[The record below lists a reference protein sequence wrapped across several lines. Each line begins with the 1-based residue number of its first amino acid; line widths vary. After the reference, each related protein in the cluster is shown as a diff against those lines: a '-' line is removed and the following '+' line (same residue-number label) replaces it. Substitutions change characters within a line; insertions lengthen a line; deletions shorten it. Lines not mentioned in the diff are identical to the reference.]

1 MKDLNLDEVIV
12 GRVEPHI
19 YAFTTNTI
27 PNYLKVGDTYRTVK
41 SRLEEWKKYFPNLK
55 PEFEGSAKISD
66 DVFFRD
72 FAVHDYLENGLHR
85 ERLTPAILKRICSTA
100 YFSKEFFKDA
110 TPKDVREALQDIQ
123 KSYADND
130 NRYSFYNLDR
140 MPVLHEYR
148 STGYWNPRPN
158 QQATI
163 DRFKEAIAKGRTN
176 LLMYAVM
183 RFGKS
188 FTSLC
193 CAKEMKAKIVLVVSA
208 KADVKEE
215 WRKNVQSADNF
226 RDDYKFLDADSLT
239 ADENII
245 KDTLRD
251 GKGVVLFLTLQD
263 LQGEDIKSKHKEV
276 FDNKIDLL
284 IVDETHYGAR
294 AEKYGAVLRQIK
306 DIRNDYSTED
316 FIDIEEADNQVKS
329 LNAKITLHLS
339 GTPYRILMGSE
350 FKKEDIIAF
359 YQFTDIVKEQEDWD
373 KENIL
378 KDDADPEWANP
389 YFGFPQMI
397 RFAFHPSAATK
408 AKLDELR
415 KNGVSYAFSELFK
428 PKSIS
433 RADDDSHK
441 LFVHEAEILDL
452 FTVIDGSKNDKN
464 VLGFLNLEKIK
475 KGNMCRHI
483 VCVLPYCASCDALEK
498 LIHDNEDKFKNLNEY
513 EIINISGVDSSRN
526 YRDVNAVK
534 RKIKECEDNNKKT
547 LTLTVNR
554 MLTGS
559 TVEEWD
565 TMIFLKDTASP
576 QDYDQA
582 VFRLQNQYVRKYK
595 DPKSGQEI
603 KYNMKPQT
611 LLVDFDPNRMFIMQ
625 ESKSQIYNV
634 NTEVNGNAHLQDRI
648 REELRV
654 SPIITI
660 NQNKIGQVD
669 AADIIDAVSEYSS
682 KRGVWDESKSIPVD
696 FELLKDQQIFDVI
709 NSQGEIGSNQG
720 LKIEGNTGN
729 DVDIDVPPIEQEPP
743 QDPKQPTPV
752 VNIEKDD
759 MKSLENK
766 FKTYYSRI
774 LFFAF
779 LTENKVLS
787 LDDILSCITNENNA
801 RIAKNLGL
809 KRQILVSIRSKI
821 NSYVLQ
827 QLDYKIYDISKLAHD
842 TRVEP
847 IKRAETALIKF
858 GRFSES
864 EVPTPINVCDDMIN
878 LIPDDAFLALRKK
891 NNAMLDIASKA
902 GEFAIAICKRCAKLG
917 IKIETIKDSVLA
929 IPTSSIAYEFTRK
942 VYEFLGLDI
951 DTIATEFTSY
961 DLLEIKV
968 LGRHGRPTKEIDYER
983 VAAILKQTKPLD
995 KIKLNDNI
1003 EEAGENKMQFQA
1015 VVGNPPYQVSKT
1027 KTETQT
1033 QTNSSWIYQYFQ
1045 FVADDIARCS
1055 CVIYPFGG
1063 WFDAPERLNGLGNR
1077 ILTDKRTITV
1087 RAYEG
1092 TTDKRAWYRKDKRP
1106 DPVFGPEVNLSA
1118 GVSIVLRNN
1127 KKHDGFIYSNRIYS
1141 DKEVFVPFERTEDI
1155 TPNPMFIAINNK
1167 LIGDKLNCRIKKGIF
1182 GIESDFVEKNPDK
1195 VSFNKQDWKDPI
1207 QLLTNDK
1214 SGSSGRARLYWT
1226 DKSNLEKGQEYTDF
1240 YKILMASAYPKKTI
1254 VSGELSVLNV
1264 KKRIMELID
1273 ELPTHSA
1280 FGRSRLAL
1288 FMSKSKTECENFKK
1302 YLQTTFFAGLV
1313 LQEPNRSSSFGYVI
1327 PDQDFTNKSDIDW
1340 AKPIAEIDK
1349 QLYKKYGLD
1358 KKEIDFIESMI
1369 KPME

>member
-66 DVFFRD
+66 EVFFRD
-72 FAVHDYLENGLHR
+72 FAVHDYLENGLHK
-85 ERLTPAILKRICSTA
+85 ERLTPAILKHICSTA

-110 TPKDVREALQDIQ
+110 TPKDVQAALQDIQ

-148 STGYWNPRPN
+148 STGYWKPRPN

-163 DRFKEAIAKGRTN
+163 DRFKEAITKGRTN

-193 CAKEMKAKIVLVVSA
+193 CAKEMNAKIILVVSA

-226 RDDYKFLDADSLT
+226 RDDYKFLGADSLKV
-239 ADENII
+239 DEKII

-294 AEKYGAVLRQIK
+294 AEKYGAVLRQTK
-306 DIRNDYSTED
+306 DIKNDYSTEE
-316 FIDIEEADNQVKS
+316 FVDIEEADKQIKA

-397 RFAFHPSAATK
+397 RFAFHPSAAAK

-415 KNGVSYAFSELFK
+415 KSGVSYAFSELFK

-433 RADDDSHK
+433 RADDGSHK

-498 LIHDNEDKFKNLNEY
+498 LIHDNKKKFKNLNEY
-513 EIINISGVDSSRN
+513 EVINISGVDSSRN

-595 DPKSGQEI
+595 DPKSEQEI

-611 LLVDFDPNRMFIMQ
+611 LLVDFDPNRMFMMQ

-660 NQNKIGQVD
+660 NQNKISQVD

-682 KRGVWDESKSIPVD
+682 KRGVWDESKTIPVD

-720 LKIEGNTGN
+720 LKIEGNVGD
-729 DVDIDVPPIEQEPP
+729 DVDIDVPPIDQGAP
-743 QDPKQPTPV
+743 QDPKQPIPV
-752 VNIEKDD
+752 VNIDKDD

-779 LTENKVLS
+779 LTEAKVSS
-787 LDDILSCITNENNA
+787 LDDILECITNDNNA

-809 KRQILVSIRSKI
+809 KRQILVSIRNKI

-842 TRVEP
+842 TTVEP

-864 EVPTPINVCDDMIN
+864 EVPTPINVCDDMVG
-878 LIPDDAFLALRKK
+878 LIPDKAFFALRKK

-902 GEFAIAICKRCAKLG
+902 GEFAIAICKKCEKL
-917 IKIETIKDSVLA
+917 KIDIGSIKDSVLA
-929 IPTSSIAYEFTRK
+929 IPTSSIAYEFTRR
-942 VYEFLGLDI
+942 VYEFLGLNI

-968 LGRHGRPTKEIDYER
+968 LDRHGRQTKDIDYEK

-995 KIKLNDNI
+995 KIKLNDKV
-1003 EEAGENKMQFQA
+1003 EEVGENKMQFQA
-1015 VVGNPPYQVSKT
+1015 VVGNPPYQVSDGGDSQDVRTRGGAIPLYDK
-1027 KTETQT
+1027 
-1033 QTNSSWIYQYFQ
+1033 
-1045 FVADDIARCS
+1045 FVDMARS
-1055 CVIYPFGG
+1055 IKPSFVSMIIPSR
-1063 WFDAPERLNGLGNR
+1063 WF
-1077 ILTDKRTITV
+1077 
-1087 RAYEG
+1087 
-1092 TTDKRAWYRKDKRP
+1092 
-1106 DPVFGPEVNLSA
+1106 
-1118 GVSIVLRNN
+1118 
-1127 KKHDGFIYSNRIYS
+1127 
-1141 DKEVFVPFERTEDI
+1141 
-1155 TPNPMFIAINNK
+1155 
-1167 LIGDKLNCRIKKGIF
+1167 
-1182 GIESDFVEKNPDK
+1182 
-1195 VSFNKQDWKDPI
+1195 
-1207 QLLTNDK
+1207 
-1214 SGSSGRARLYWT
+1214 SSGRGLDAFRDTMLNDKKMAKIFDFVDSKDLFADVEIKGGICYFLWDKEKKSVNCEINTTNKANKSHMARPLLENNADTFIRYNESVAILHKVVGHKEESFSRLVSIQKPFGLRT
-1226 DKSNLEKGQEYTDF
+1226 FFVGDSQPFDGAIKVIGNRQVSYINKSD
-1240 YKILMASAYPKKTI
+1240 I
-1254 VSGELSVLNV
+1254 VLNLDWIDKYKV
-1264 KKRIMELID
+1264 YISAAYGAGESFPHQILNVPFVGDKGSCCTETYMVIGPFNSKKETENVIKYMKTR
-1273 ELPTHSA
+1273 
-1280 FGRSRLAL
+1280 FFR
-1288 FMSKSKTECENFKK
+1288 FM
-1302 YLQTTFFAGLV
+1302 V
-1313 LQEPNRSSSFGYVI
+1313 LMLKNTQHAAKRVYKFVPM
-1327 PDQDFTNKSDIDW
+1327 QDFTDKSDIDW
-1340 AKPIAEIDK
+1340 SKSIAEIDE
-1349 QLYKKYGLD
+1349 QLYKKYKLT

>member
-66 DVFFRD
+66 EVFFRD
-72 FAVHDYLENGLHR
+72 FAVHDYLEKGLHR

-100 YFSKEFFKDA
+100 YFSKEFFKYA
-110 TPKDVREALQDIQ
+110 TPKDVQAALQDIQ

-148 STGYWNPRPN
+148 STGYWKPRPN

-163 DRFKEAIAKGRTN
+163 DRFKEAIAKGRIN

-193 CAKEMKAKIVLVVSA
+193 CAKEMNAKIILVVSA

-226 RDDYKFLDADSLT
+226 RDDYKFLGADSLKV
-239 ADENII
+239 DEKII

-294 AEKYGAVLRQIK
+294 AEKYGAVLRQTK
-306 DIRNDYSTED
+306 DIKNDYSTEE
-316 FIDIEEADNQVKS
+316 FVDIEEADKQIKA

-350 FKKEDIIAF
+350 FQKEDIIAF
-359 YQFTDIVKEQEDWD
+359 CQFTDIVKEQEDWD

-378 KDDADPEWANP
+378 KDDAEPEWANP
-389 YFGFPQMI
+389 YFGFPRMI
-397 RFAFHPSAATK
+397 RFAFHPSAAAK

-415 KNGVSYAFSELFK
+415 KSGASYAFSELFK

-433 RADDDSHK
+433 RADDGSHK

-498 LIHDNEDKFKNLNEY
+498 LIHDNKKKFKNLNEY

-534 RKIKECEDNNKKT
+534 RKIKECENNNKKT

-595 DPKSGQEI
+595 DPKNEQEI
-603 KYNMKPQT
+603 KYDMKPQT
-611 LLVDFDPNRMFIMQ
+611 LLVDFDPNRMFLMQ

-634 NTEVNGNAHLQDRI
+634 NTEVNGNARLQDRV

-660 NQNKIGQVD
+660 NQNKISQVD

-682 KRGVWDESKSIPVD
+682 KRGVWDESKTIPVD

-720 LKIEGNTGN
+720 LKIEGNVGD
-729 DVDIDVPPIEQEPP
+729 DVDMDVPPIDQGAP

-752 VNIEKDD
+752 VNIEKGD

-779 LTENKVLS
+779 LTEDKISS
-787 LDDILSCITNENNA
+787 LDDILECITNDNNA

-809 KRQILVSIRSKI
+809 KRQILVSIRNKI

-842 TRVEP
+842 TTVEP

-864 EVPTPINVCDDMIN
+864 EVPTPISVCDDMVG
-878 LIPDDAFLALRKK
+878 LIPDKAFLALRKK

-902 GEFAIAICKRCAKLG
+902 GEFAIAICKRCKKL
-917 IKIETIKDSVLA
+917 KISVESIKDSVLS

-942 VYEFLGLDI
+942 VYEFLGLNI

-961 DLLEIKV
+961 DLLKIKV
-968 LGRHGRPTKEIDYER
+968 LDRQGRQTKCIDYKKIAG
-983 VAAILKQTKPLD
+983 VLKQAKPLD
-995 KIKLNDNI
+995 KIKLNDHI

-1015 VVGNPPYQVSKT
+1015 VVGNPPYQIDDGGNGSSARPLYNLFIDQSKILTSRFVALITPSRWFAGGKGLDDFRETMLNDRRINTIVDYPNPKDCFPTLNISGGVSYFLWDKEYNGDCFLVNMIQGTKSIQRRSLNEFDIFVRYNDAINIIRKITKSTKNFLSEIISSRKPFGIDSFVRGNNVKT
-1027 KTETQT
+1027 KQ
-1033 QTNSSWIYQYFQ
+1033 S
-1045 FVADDIARCS
+1045 V
-1055 CVIYPFGG
+1055 
-1063 WFDAPERLNGLGNR
+1063 
-1077 ILTDKRTITV
+1077 TV
-1087 RAYEG
+1087 YS
-1092 TTDKRAWYRKDKRP
+1092 
-1106 DPVFGPEVNLSA
+1106 SA
-1118 GVSIVLRNN
+1118 GIGYLPRSSVLQG
-1127 KKHDGFIYSNRIYS
+1127 KEFIDLHKVI
-1141 DKEVFVPFERTEDI
+1141 
-1155 TPNPMFIAINNK
+1155 
-1167 LIGDKLNCRIKKGIF
+1167 IGKAL
-1182 GIESDFVEKNPDK
+1182 
-1195 VSFNKQDWKDPI
+1195 
-1207 QLLTNDK
+1207 
-1214 SGSSGRARLYWT
+1214 SGHIGET
-1226 DKSNLEKGQEYTDF
+1226 DEKGQVRVLARMFVLESGSVCTESYLLAGG
-1240 YKILMASAYPKKTI
+1240 YKNKNEALHLELYFKTKF
-1254 VSGELSVLNV
+1254 LRFL
-1264 KKRIMELID
+1264 L
-1273 ELPTHSA
+1273 LQ
-1280 FGRSRLAL
+1280 AL
-1288 FMSKSKTECENFKK
+1288 TSMNITKDKFRFVPM
-1302 YLQTTFFAGLV
+1302 
-1313 LQEPNRSSSFGYVI
+1313 
-1327 PDQDFTNKSDIDW
+1327 QDFTSKSDIDW
-1340 AKPIAEIDK
+1340 SKSIAEIDE
-1349 QLYKKYGLD
+1349 QLYKKYKLT

-1369 KPME
+1369 KPMK

>member
-1 MKDLNLDEVIV
+1 MKDLDIGEIIV

-110 TPKDVREALQDIQ
+110 TPKDVHDALQDIQ

-130 NRYSFYNLDR
+130 NRYNFYNLDR
-140 MPVLHEYR
+140 MPVLHEYQ
-148 STGYWNPRPN
+148 STGYWEPRPN
-158 QQATI
+158 QKATI
-163 DRFKEAIAKGRTN
+163 DKFKEAIAKGRTN

-226 RDDYKFLDADSLT
+226 RNDYKFLDAKQLQD
-239 ADENII
+239 DENII
-245 KDTLRD
+245 KNTLKD
-251 GKGVVLFLTLQD
+251 GQGIVLFLTLQD

-294 AEKYGAVLRQIK
+294 ADKYGAVLRQTK
-306 DIRNDYSTED
+306 DIKKDYSTEEFVD
-316 FIDIEEADNQVKS
+316 TGEADQQIKA

-350 FKKEDIIAF
+350 FTKDDIIAF
-359 YQFTDIVKEQEDWD
+359 YQFTDIVKEQEEWD
-373 KENIL
+373 KENVL

-397 RFAFHPSAATK
+397 RFAFHPSAAAK

-415 KNGVSYAFSELFK
+415 KNGVSYAFSELFR

-433 RADDDSHK
+433 RADDGSHK

-464 VLGFLNLEKIK
+464 VLGFLDYDKIK
-475 KGNMCRHI
+475 TGNMCRHI

-498 LIHDNEDKFKNLNEY
+498 LIHDNKKKFKNLNEY
-513 EIINISGVDSSRN
+513 EIINISGVDSGSN

-534 RKIKECEDNNKKT
+534 RKIKECEADNKKT

-595 DPKSGQEI
+595 DSTGQEI

-611 LLVDFDPNRMFIMQ
+611 LLVDFDPNRMFMMQ

-634 NTEVNGNAHLQDRI
+634 NTEVNGNSKLQDRI
-648 REELRV
+648 QEELRV

-660 NQNKIGQVD
+660 NQDKMSQVD

-720 LKIEGNTGN
+720 LKIEGNTG
-729 DVDIDVPPIEQEPP
+729 DETDIDVPPVGTPEPP
-743 QDPKQPTPV
+743 VEPKDPVPAV
-752 VNIEKDD
+752 AVEKDD

-779 LTENKVLS
+779 LTKNKVAS
-787 LDDILSCITNENNA
+787 LDDVLNCITQEENV

-809 KRQILVSIRSKI
+809 KYQILVSIRNKI
-821 NSYVLQ
+821 NSYILK
-827 QLDYKIYDISKLAHD
+827 QLDYKIYRIGKLAHD
-842 TRVEP
+842 TTVVP

-878 LIPDDAFLALRKK
+878 LIPDDAFLSLKK
-891 NNAMLDIASKA
+891 QNNAMLDMASKA
-902 GEFAIAICKRCAKLG
+902 GEFAIAICKRCEKLG
-917 IKIETIKDSVLA
+917 INIESIKDSVLA

-942 VYEFLGLDI
+942 VYEFLGLNI
-951 DTIATEFTSY
+951 NAIAAEFNSY
-961 DLLEIKV
+961 DLLDVKM
-968 LGRHGRPTKEIDYER
+968 LDRRGRPTKNVDYAR
-983 VAAILKQTKPLD
+983 VATILKQTKPLD

-1003 EEAGENKMQFQA
+1003 EEAGASKMQFQA
-1015 VVGNPPYQVSKT
+1015 VVGNPPYQIDDGGNGSSARPLYNLFVEQSKNLTNKFAALITPSRWFAGGKGLDDFRETMLNDKKINTIVDYPNPKDCFPTLNISGGVSYFLWDKDYNGDCSLVNIIHGTKSVQKRSLNEFDIFVRYNDAINIIRKITTSAKNFLSEIISSRKPFGIDSFVRGNNVQTKDSVKVYSSAGTGFLPKTSVLQGKEFINLYKIAVGKALSGHIGETDENGQVRVLARMFVLEPNSVCTESYLLAGGYKIKNEALHLEKYFKT
-1027 KTETQT
+1027 KFLRFLLLQ
-1033 QTNSSWIYQYFQ
+1033 
-1045 FVADDIARCS
+1045 A
-1055 CVIYPFGG
+1055 
-1063 WFDAPERLNGLGNR
+1063 
-1077 ILTDKRTITV
+1077 LTSMNIT
-1087 RAYEG
+1087 
-1092 TTDKRAWYRKDKRP
+1092 KDKFR
-1106 DPVFGPEVNLSA
+1106 
-1118 GVSIVLRNN
+1118 
-1127 KKHDGFIYSNRIYS
+1127 
-1141 DKEVFVPFERTEDI
+1141 FVP
-1155 TPNPMFIAINNK
+1155 M
-1167 LIGDKLNCRIKKGIF
+1167 
-1182 GIESDFVEKNPDK
+1182 
-1195 VSFNKQDWKDPI
+1195 
-1207 QLLTNDK
+1207 
-1214 SGSSGRARLYWT
+1214 
-1226 DKSNLEKGQEYTDF
+1226 
-1240 YKILMASAYPKKTI
+1240 
-1254 VSGELSVLNV
+1254 
-1264 KKRIMELID
+1264 
-1273 ELPTHSA
+1273 
-1280 FGRSRLAL
+1280 
-1288 FMSKSKTECENFKK
+1288 
-1302 YLQTTFFAGLV
+1302 
-1313 LQEPNRSSSFGYVI
+1313 
-1327 PDQDFTNKSDIDW
+1327 QDFSNKSDIDW
-1340 AKPIAEIDK
+1340 SKSIAEIDK

>member
-1 MKDLNLDEVIV
+1 MKDLDIGEIIV

-110 TPKDVREALQDIQ
+110 TPKDVHDALQDIQ

-130 NRYSFYNLDR
+130 NRYNFYNLDR
-140 MPVLHEYR
+140 MPVLHEYQ
-148 STGYWNPRPN
+148 STGYWEPRPN
-158 QQATI
+158 QKATI
-163 DRFKEAIAKGRTN
+163 DKFKEAIAKGRTN
-176 LLMYAVM
+176 LLM

-226 RDDYKFLDADSLT
+226 RNDYKFLDAKQLQD
-239 ADENII
+239 DENII
-245 KDTLRD
+245 KNTLKD
-251 GKGVVLFLTLQD
+251 GQGIVLFLTLQD
-263 LQGEDIKSKHKEV
+263 LQGEDIKTKHKEV

-294 AEKYGAVLRQIK
+294 ADKYGAVLRQTK
-306 DIRNDYSTED
+306 DIKKDYSTEEFVD
-316 FIDIEEADNQVKS
+316 TGEADQQIKA

-350 FKKEDIIAF
+350 FTKDDIIAF
-359 YQFTDIVKEQEDWD
+359 YQFTDIVKEQEEWD
-373 KENIL
+373 KENVL

-397 RFAFHPSAATK
+397 RFAFHPSAAAK

-415 KNGVSYAFSELFK
+415 KNGVSYAFSELFR

-433 RADDDSHK
+433 RADDGSHK

-464 VLGFLNLEKIK
+464 VLGFLDYDKIK
-475 KGNMCRHI
+475 TGNMCRHI

-498 LIHDNEDKFKNLNEY
+498 LIHDNKKKFKNLNEY
-513 EIINISGVDSSRN
+513 EIINISGVDSGSN

-534 RKIKECEDNNKKT
+534 RKIKECEADNKKT

-595 DPKSGQEI
+595 DSTGQEI
-603 KYNMKPQT
+603 KYNMKRQT
-611 LLVDFDPNRMFIMQ
+611 LLVDFDPNRMFMMQ

-634 NTEVNGNAHLQDRI
+634 NTEVNGNSKLQDRI
-648 REELRV
+648 QEELRV

-660 NQNKIGQVD
+660 NQDKMSQVD

-720 LKIEGNTGN
+720 LKIEGNTG
-729 DVDIDVPPIEQEPP
+729 DETDIDVPPVDTPEPP
-743 QDPKQPTPV
+743 VEPKDPVPAV
-752 VNIEKDD
+752 AVEKDD

-779 LTENKVLS
+779 LTKNKVAS
-787 LDDILSCITNENNA
+787 LDDVLNCITKEENV

-809 KRQILVSIRSKI
+809 KYQILVSIRNKI
-821 NSYVLQ
+821 NSYILQ

-842 TRVEP
+842 TKVEP
-847 IKRAETALIKF
+847 INRAETALIKF

-878 LIPDDAFLALRKK
+878 LIPDDAFLSLRNK

-902 GEFAIAICKRCAKLG
+902 GEFAIAIRHRYRINKRFCAG
-917 IKIETIKDSVLA
+917 NT
-929 IPTSSIAYEFTRK
+929 
-942 VYEFLGLDI
+942 DI
-951 DTIATEFTSY
+951 IGC
-961 DLLEIKV
+961 L
-968 LGRHGRPTKEIDYER
+968 
-983 VAAILKQTKPLD
+983 
-995 KIKLNDNI
+995 
-1003 EEAGENKMQFQA
+1003 
-1015 VVGNPPYQVSKT
+1015 
-1027 KTETQT
+1027 
-1033 QTNSSWIYQYFQ
+1033 
-1045 FVADDIARCS
+1045 
-1055 CVIYPFGG
+1055 
-1063 WFDAPERLNGLGNR
+1063 
-1077 ILTDKRTITV
+1077 
-1087 RAYEG
+1087 
-1092 TTDKRAWYRKDKRP
+1092 
-1106 DPVFGPEVNLSA
+1106 
-1118 GVSIVLRNN
+1118 
-1127 KKHDGFIYSNRIYS
+1127 RIY
-1141 DKEVFVPFERTEDI
+1141 
-1155 TPNPMFIAINNK
+1155 A
-1167 LIGDKLNCRIKKGIF
+1167 
-1182 GIESDFVEKNPDK
+1182 
-1195 VSFNKQDWKDPI
+1195 Q
-1207 QLLTNDK
+1207 
-1214 SGSSGRARLYWT
+1214 
-1226 DKSNLEKGQEYTDF
+1226 
-1240 YKILMASAYPKKTI
+1240 
-1254 VSGELSVLNV
+1254 
-1264 KKRIMELID
+1264 
-1273 ELPTHSA
+1273 
-1280 FGRSRLAL
+1280 
-1288 FMSKSKTECENFKK
+1288 
-1302 YLQTTFFAGLV
+1302 GL
-1313 LQEPNRSSSFGYVI
+1313 
-1327 PDQDFTNKSDIDW
+1327 
-1340 AKPIAEIDK
+1340 
-1349 QLYKKYGLD
+1349 
-1358 KKEIDFIESMI
+1358 
-1369 KPME
+1369 

>member
-1 MKDLNLDEVIV
+1 MKDLDLDEVIV

-66 DVFFRD
+66 NVFFRD

-85 ERLTPAILKRICSTA
+85 ERLTPEILKCICPTA

-110 TPKDVREALQDIQ
+110 TPKDVRAALQDIQ

-130 NRYSFYNLDR
+130 NRYGFYNLER

-163 DRFKEAIAKGRTN
+163 DKFKEAIAKGRTN

-226 RDDYKFLDADSLT
+226 RDDYKFLDAAVLT

-245 KDTLRD
+245 KDTLRTD
-251 GKGVVLFLTLQD
+251 KGVVLFLTLQD
-263 LQGEDIKSKHKEV
+263 LQGKDIKSKHKEV

-294 AEKYGAVLRQIK
+294 AEKYGAVLRQTQ
-306 DIRNDYSTED
+306 DIRNDYSTEEFVD
-316 FIDIEEADNQVKS
+316 TEEADKQVKA

-339 GTPYRILMGSE
+339 GTPYRILMGGE

-397 RFAFHPSAATK
+397 RFAFHPSATAK

-415 KNGVSYAFSELFK
+415 KSGVSYAFSELFR

-433 RADDDSHK
+433 RAYDDSHK
-441 LFVHEAEILDL
+441 LFVHKAEILDL

-464 VLGFLNLEKIK
+464 VLGFLNFENIK

-498 LIHDNEDKFKNLNEY
+498 LIRDNKKKFKNLNEY
-513 EIINISGVDSSRN
+513 EIINISGVDSYRN
-526 YRDVNAVK
+526 YGDVNAVK
-534 RKIKECEDNNKKT
+534 RKIKECEANNKKT

-582 VFRLQNQYVRKYK
+582 IFRLQNQYVRKYK
-595 DPKSGQEI
+595 DPKNEQEI

-611 LLVDFDPNRMFIMQ
+611 LLVDFDPNRMFLMQ

-660 NQNKIGQVD
+660 NQNKVSQVD
-669 AADIIDAVSEYSS
+669 AADIIDAVSKYSS
-682 KRGVWDESKSIPVD
+682 KRGVWDESKTIPVD

-720 LKIEGNTGN
+720 LKIEGNVGD
-729 DVDIDVPPIEQEPP
+729 DVDIDVPPIDQGAP
-743 QDPKQPTPV
+743 QDPKQPIPV
-752 VNIEKDD
+752 VNIDKDD

-779 LTENKVLS
+779 LTEDKVSS
-787 LDDILSCITNENNA
+787 LDDILGCITNDNNA

-809 KRQILVSIRSKI
+809 KRQILVSIRNKI

-842 TRVEP
+842 TTVAP

-864 EVPTPINVCDDMIN
+864 EVPTPINVCDDMVG
-878 LIPDDAFLALRKK
+878 LIPDEAFFALRKK

-902 GEFAIAICKRCAKLG
+902 GEFAIAMCKRCEKL
-917 IKIETIKDSVLA
+917 KISVESITDSILS
-929 IPTSSIAYEFTRK
+929 IPTSSVAYEFTRK
-942 VYEFLGLDI
+942 VYEFLGLNI

-968 LGRHGRPTKEIDYER
+968 LDRQGRQTKDIDYEKI
-983 VAAILKQTKPLD
+983 AAVLKQAKPPD
-995 KIKLNDNI
+995 KIKLNDHV

-1015 VVGNPPYQVSKT
+1015 VVGNPPYQIDDGGNGSSARPLYNLFIDQSKILTSRFVALITPSRWFAGGKGLDDFRETMLNDRRINTIVDYPNPKDCFPTLNISGGVSYFLWDKEYNGDCFLVNMIQGTKSIQRRSLNEFDIFVRYNDAINIIRKITKSTKNFLSEIISSRKPFGIDSFVRGNNVKT
-1027 KTETQT
+1027 KQ
-1033 QTNSSWIYQYFQ
+1033 S
-1045 FVADDIARCS
+1045 V
-1055 CVIYPFGG
+1055 
-1063 WFDAPERLNGLGNR
+1063 
-1077 ILTDKRTITV
+1077 TV
-1087 RAYEG
+1087 YS
-1092 TTDKRAWYRKDKRP
+1092 
-1106 DPVFGPEVNLSA
+1106 SA
-1118 GVSIVLRNN
+1118 GIGYLPRSSVLQG
-1127 KKHDGFIYSNRIYS
+1127 KEFIDLHKVI
-1141 DKEVFVPFERTEDI
+1141 
-1155 TPNPMFIAINNK
+1155 
-1167 LIGDKLNCRIKKGIF
+1167 IGKAL
-1182 GIESDFVEKNPDK
+1182 
-1195 VSFNKQDWKDPI
+1195 
-1207 QLLTNDK
+1207 
-1214 SGSSGRARLYWT
+1214 SGHIGET
-1226 DKSNLEKGQEYTDF
+1226 DEKGQVRVLARMFVLELGSVCTESYLLAGG
-1240 YKILMASAYPKKTI
+1240 YKNKNEALHLELYFKTKF
-1254 VSGELSVLNV
+1254 LRFL
-1264 KKRIMELID
+1264 L
-1273 ELPTHSA
+1273 LQ
-1280 FGRSRLAL
+1280 AL
-1288 FMSKSKTECENFKK
+1288 TSMNITKDKFRFVPM
-1302 YLQTTFFAGLV
+1302 
-1313 LQEPNRSSSFGYVI
+1313 
-1327 PDQDFTNKSDIDW
+1327 QDFTSKSDIDW
-1340 AKPIAEIDK
+1340 SKSIAEIDE
-1349 QLYKKYGLD
+1349 QLYKKYKLT
-1358 KKEIDFIESMI
+1358 KKEIAFIESMI

>member
-55 PEFEGSAKISD
+55 AEFDGSAKISD
-66 DVFFRD
+66 GVFVRD
-72 FAVHDYLENGLHR
+72 YSVHQYLEGSIHR
-85 ERLTPAILKRICSTA
+85 DRLTPEILKQISPAA
-100 YFSKEFFKDA
+100 YFSKEFFKNATAQDVSDA
-110 TPKDVREALQDIQ
+110 LTDIRESFAN
-123 KSYADND
+123 ND

-140 MPVLHEYR
+140 MPVVHQYA
-148 STGYWNPRPN
+148 STGFWKPRPN
-158 QQATI
+158 QQDTI
-163 DRFKEAIAKGRTN
+163 DKFKEAVEKGRTN

-188 FTSLC
+188 FTALC
-193 CAKEMKAKIVLVVSA
+193 CAKEINAEIVLVVSA

-226 RDDYKFLDADSLT
+226 RDDYIFADA
-239 ADENII
+239 
-245 KDTLRD
+245 KQLRD
-251 GKGVVLFLTLQD
+251 EEGLIKNTLDNKKKVVLFLTLQD
-263 LQGEDIKSKHKEV
+263 LQGTDIKEKHKEV

-294 AEKYGAVLRQIK
+294 AEKYGAVLRQTK
-306 DIRNDYSTED
+306 DIKQDYSTEG
-316 FIDIEEADNQVKS
+316 FVDIEEADKQIKT
-329 LNAKITLHLS
+329 LKAKITLHLS

-350 FKKEDIIAF
+350 FTKDDIIAF
-359 YQFTDIVKEQEDWD
+359 YQFTDIVKAQENWD
-373 KENIL
+373 KENLL
-378 KDDADPEWANP
+378 KDEAEPEWDNP

-397 RFAFHPSAATK
+397 RFAFHPSTVAK

-428 PKSIS
+428 PKSIY
-433 RADDDSHK
+433 RAGDESHK
-441 LFVHEAEILDL
+441 MFVHESEILDL

-464 VLGFLNLEKIK
+464 VLGFLNHDKIQS
-475 KGNMCRHI
+475 GNMCRHI

-498 LIHDNEDKFKNLNEY
+498 LIQDNADKFKNLRDY
-513 EIINISGVDSSRN
+513 EVINISGVDAART

-534 RKIKECEDNNKKT
+534 RKIKECEADNKKT

-582 VFRLQNQYVRKYK
+582 VFRLQNQYVRKYV
-595 DPKSGQEI
+595 DPKTGQEI

-611 LLVDFDPNRMFIMQ
+611 LLVDFDPNRMFMMQ

-634 NTEVNGNAHLQDRI
+634 NTEVNGNSKLQDRI
-648 REELRV
+648 QEELRI

-660 NQNKIGQVD
+660 NQDKISQVD
-669 AADIIDAVSEYSS
+669 ASDIIDAVGEYSS

-720 LKIEGNTGN
+720 LKVEGNVG
-729 DVDIDVPPIEQEPP
+729 DDIDIDVPPVELPEPP
-743 QDPKQPTPV
+743 VEPKDPAPV
-752 VNIEKDD
+752 VAVEKDD

-779 LTENKVLS
+779 LTNNKVTS
-787 LDDILSCITNENNA
+787 LDDVLNCITKEDNV

-809 KRQILVSIRSKI
+809 KYQILVSIRNKI
-821 NSYVLQ
+821 NSYILQ

-842 TRVEP
+842 TEVEP
-847 IKRAETALIKF
+847 INRAETALIKF

-864 EVPTPINVCDDMIN
+864 EVPTPINVCDNIIN
-878 LIPDDAFLALRKK
+878 LIPDDAFLSLKK
-891 NNAMLDIASKA
+891 QNNAMLDIASKA
-902 GEFAIAICKRCAKLG
+902 GEFAIAICKRCEKLG
-917 IKIETIKDSVLA
+917 IDIESIKDSVLA
-929 IPTSSIAYEFTRK
+929 IPTSSVAYEFTRK
-942 VYEFLGLDI
+942 VYEFLGLNI
-951 DTIATEFTSY
+951 NAIAAEFNSY
-961 DLLEIKV
+961 DLLDVKM
-968 LGRHGRPTKEIDYER
+968 LDRRGRPTKNIDYAR

-1015 VVGNPPYQVSKT
+1015 VVGNPPYQEARQNTSDNPIYHLFMKVAFLLSNKASFITPARFLFNAGKTPKEWNRKMLDDEHVKVSSYERESKKYFPHTSINGGIAITYRDTSKKYGAIKFFRPYKEMGSVADKILNYKNFESIKDMVYLQNKFNLEALYKDYSKAKT
-1027 KTETQT
+1027 KISSAGSEKRIVSSAFENLTEVFSDVMHTKSSVPICGLFKRRRIVKYIEEKYLERGSNIDHYKVLLSSADGASGTIGNPVPARVIGEPVVLDAGVGYTQT
-1033 QTNSSWIYQYFQ
+1033 FISIGAFKSKKEADNLQKYLKTR
-1045 FVADDIARCS
+1045 FVRFMVGTLKAT
-1055 CVIYPFGG
+1055 
-1063 WFDAPERLNGLGNR
+1063 NGLK
-1077 ILTDKRTITV
+1077 I
-1087 RAYEG
+1087 
-1092 TTDKRAWYRKDKRP
+1092 
-1106 DPVFGPEVNLSA
+1106 EVW
-1118 GVSIVLRNN
+1118 
-1127 KKHDGFIYSNRIYS
+1127 SN
-1141 DKEVFVPFERTEDI
+1141 VP
-1155 TPNPMFIAINNK
+1155 
-1167 LIGDKLNCRIKKGIF
+1167 
-1182 GIESDFVEKNPDK
+1182 
-1195 VSFNKQDWKDPI
+1195 KQDFSD
-1207 QLLTNDK
+1207 
-1214 SGSSGRARLYWT
+1214 A
-1226 DKSNLEKGQEYTDF
+1226 
-1240 YKILMASAYPKKTI
+1240 
-1254 VSGELSVLNV
+1254 
-1264 KKRIMELID
+1264 
-1273 ELPTHSA
+1273 
-1280 FGRSRLAL
+1280 
-1288 FMSKSKTECENFKK
+1288 
-1302 YLQTTFFAGLV
+1302 
-1313 LQEPNRSSSFGYVI
+1313 
-1327 PDQDFTNKSDIDW
+1327 SDIDW
-1340 AKPIAEIDK
+1340 SKSIAEIDK

>member
-1 MKDLNLDEVIV
+1 MKDLDIGEIIV

-110 TPKDVREALQDIQ
+110 TPKDVHDALQDIQ

-130 NRYSFYNLDR
+130 NRYNFYNLDR
-140 MPVLHEYR
+140 MPVLHEYQ
-148 STGYWNPRPN
+148 STGYWEPRPN
-158 QQATI
+158 QKATI
-163 DRFKEAIAKGRTN
+163 DKFKEAIAKGRTN

-226 RDDYKFLDADSLT
+226 RNDYKFLDAKQLQD
-239 ADENII
+239 DENII
-245 KDTLRD
+245 KNTLKD
-251 GKGVVLFLTLQD
+251 GQGIVLFLTLQD

-294 AEKYGAVLRQIK
+294 AEKYGAVLRQASAEKK
-306 DIRNDYSTED
+306 DY
-316 FIDIEEADNQVKS
+316 FPEEIVDEEEINKQTKS

-350 FKKEDIIAF
+350 FTKDDIIAF
-359 YQFTDIVKEQEDWD
+359 YQFTDIVKEQEEWD

-378 KDDADPEWANP
+378 KDDADPEWENP

-397 RFAFHPSAATK
+397 RFAFHPSAAART
-408 AKLDELR
+408 KLDELR

-441 LFVHEAEILDL
+441 LFIHETEILDL
-452 FTVIDGSKNDKN
+452 FSVIDGSKSDKN
-464 VLGFLNLEKIK
+464 VLGFLDYDKIK
-475 KGNMCRHI
+475 TGNMCRHI

-498 LIHDNEDKFKNLNEY
+498 LIRDNKKKFKNLNEY
-513 EIINISGVDSSRN
+513 EIINISGVDSSSN

-534 RKIKECEDNNKKT
+534 RKIKECEADNKKT

-595 DPKSGQEI
+595 DSTGQEI

-611 LLVDFDPNRMFIMQ
+611 LLVDFDPNRMFEMQ
-625 ESKSQIYNV
+625 ESKSSIYNL
-634 NTEVNGNAHLQDRI
+634 NINKKGNSQLEERI
-648 REELRV
+648 REELRI

-660 NQNKIGQVD
+660 NQNKIKQVEAVD
-669 AADIIDAVSEYSS
+669 VIDAVIEYSG
-682 KRGVWDESKSIPVD
+682 KRGVWEEVTNIPVD

-709 NSQGEIGSNQG
+709 NSQGEIGSNRG
-720 LKIEGNTGN
+720 LKIEGNIGDET
-729 DVDIDVPPIEQEPP
+729 DIDVPPVGTPEPP
-743 QDPKQPTPV
+743 VEPKDPVPAV
-752 VNIEKDD
+752 AVEKDD
-759 MKSLENK
+759 MKTLENK
-766 FKTYYSRI
+766 FRTYYSRI
-774 LFFAF
+774 LFFTF
-779 LTENKVLS
+779 LTKNDVLS
-787 LDDILSCITNENNA
+787 LDDILQCIKEHDNS
-801 RIAKNLGL
+801 RIAKHLNLDP
-809 KRQILVSIRSKI
+809 RILEKIRNKI
-821 NSYVLQ
+821 DAIKLG
-827 QLDYKIYDISKLAHD
+827 QLDDKIYTISKLTHD
-842 TRVEP
+842 ETIKP
-847 IKRAETALIKF
+847 INRAETALIKF

-878 LIPDDAFLALRKK
+878 LIPDDAFLSLKK
-891 NNAMLDIASKA
+891 QNNAMLDIASKA
-902 GEFAIAICKRCAKLG
+902 GEFAIAICKRCEKLG
-917 IKIETIKDSVLA
+917 INIESIKDSVLA
-929 IPTSSIAYEFTRK
+929 IPTSSVAYEFTRK
-942 VYEFLGLDI
+942 VYDFLGLNI
-951 DTIATEFTSY
+951 NAIAAEFNSY
-961 DLLEIKV
+961 DLLDVKM
-968 LGRHGRPTKEIDYER
+968 LDRRGRPTKNIDYAR
-983 VAAILKQTKPLD
+983 VATILKQTKSLD

-1003 EEAGENKMQFQA
+1003 EEAGESKMQFQA
-1015 VVGNPPYQVSKT
+1015 VVGNPPYQVSDGGGT
-1027 KTETQT
+1027 G
-1033 QTNSSWIYQYFQ
+1033 SSALPIYNNFVDISKSLIPSYISMIIPSRWMLGGKGLDDFRADMINDTHIRVMHDYLDSKFCFSQVSVEGGVCYFLMDCDNTGKCM
-1045 FVADDIARCS
+1045 FVS
-1055 CVIYPFGG
+1055 HSEKGLNKK
-1063 WFDAPERLNGLGNR
+1063 ERL
-1077 ILTDKRTITV
+1077 LTDGDSEVIV
-1087 RAYEG
+1087 RSIDAVPIVKK
-1092 TTDKRAWYRKDKRP
+1092 TKDKRGVFSSIVSTRNLFKVNESKLIKTKKP
-1106 DPVFGPEVNLSA
+1106 VEVFG
-1118 GVSIVLRNN
+1118 RFNN
-1127 KKHDGFIYSNRIYS
+1127 RRDIRYLANYDTKDCRARSFLGKY
-1141 DKEVFVPFERTEDI
+1141 KVFVSKADGAAGFLG
-1155 TPNPMFIAINNK
+1155 NPMPARVIGLPELGGKNTICTETFLAVGPFDTEYEAKAVMKYMSTRFFRFLVGARK
-1167 LIGDKLNCRIKKGIF
+1167 LKNMTQ
-1182 GIESDFVEKNPDK
+1182 ETYSFVP
-1195 VSFNKQDWKDPI
+1195 
-1207 QLLTNDK
+1207 
-1214 SGSSGRARLYWT
+1214 
-1226 DKSNLEKGQEYTDF
+1226 
-1240 YKILMASAYPKKTI
+1240 M
-1254 VSGELSVLNV
+1254 
-1264 KKRIMELID
+1264 
-1273 ELPTHSA
+1273 
-1280 FGRSRLAL
+1280 
-1288 FMSKSKTECENFKK
+1288 
-1302 YLQTTFFAGLV
+1302 
-1313 LQEPNRSSSFGYVI
+1313 
-1327 PDQDFTNKSDIDW
+1327 QDFSKRSDIDW
-1340 AKPIAEIDK
+1340 SKSVAEIDQ

>member
-1 MKDLNLDEVIV
+1 MKDLDLDEVIV

-55 PEFEGSAKISD
+55 PAFEGSAKISD
-66 DVFFRD
+66 NVFFRD

-85 ERLTPAILKRICSTA
+85 ERLTPAILKHICATA

-110 TPKDVREALQDIQ
+110 TPKDVRAALRDIQ

-130 NRYSFYNLDR
+130 NRYDFYNLER

-163 DRFKEAIAKGRTN
+163 DKFKEAIAKGRTN

-193 CAKEMKAKIVLVVSA
+193 CAKEMKARIVLVVSA

-226 RDDYKFLDADSLT
+226 RDDYKFLDAAVLT

-245 KDTLRD
+245 KDTLRTD
-251 GKGVVLFLTLQD
+251 KGFVLFLTLQD
-263 LQGEDIKSKHKEV
+263 LQGKDIKSKHKEV

-294 AEKYGAVLRQIK
+294 AEKYGAVLRQAK
-306 DIRNDYSTED
+306 DIRNDYSTEEFVD
-316 FIDIEEADNQVKS
+316 TEEADKQVKA

-359 YQFTDIVKEQEDWD
+359 YQFSDIVKEQEDWD

-397 RFAFHPSAATK
+397 RFAFHPSAAAK

-415 KNGVSYAFSELFK
+415 KSGVSYAFSELFR

-464 VLGFLNLEKIK
+464 VLGFLNFENIK

-498 LIHDNEDKFKNLNEY
+498 LIRDNKKKFKNLNGY
-513 EIINISGVDSSRN
+513 EIINISGVDSYRN
-526 YRDVNAVK
+526 YGDVNAVK
-534 RKIKECEDNNKKT
+534 RKIKECEANNKKT

-582 VFRLQNQYVRKYK
+582 IFRLQNQYVRKYK
-595 DPKSGQEI
+595 DPKNEQEI

-611 LLVDFDPNRMFIMQ
+611 LLVDFDPNRMFLMQ

-660 NQNKIGQVD
+660 NQNKISQVD
-669 AADIIDAVSEYSS
+669 AADIIDAVSKYSS
-682 KRGVWDESKSIPVD
+682 KRGVWDESKTIPVD

-720 LKIEGNTGN
+720 LKIEGNAGD
-729 DVDIDVPPIEQEPP
+729 DVDIDVPPIEQGAP
-743 QDPKQPTPV
+743 QDPKQPTSV
-752 VNIEKDD
+752 VNIDKDD

-766 FKTYYSRI
+766 FRTYYSRI

-779 LTENKVLS
+779 LTEDNVSS
-787 LDDILSCITNENNA
+787 LDDILGGITNDNNT

-809 KRQILVSIRSKI
+809 KRQILVSIRNKI

-842 TRVEP
+842 TTVEP

-864 EVPTPINVCDDMIN
+864 EVPTPINVCDDMIG
-878 LIPDDAFLALRKK
+878 LIPDEAFLALRKK

-902 GEFAIAICKRCAKLG
+902 GEFAIAICKRCEKL
-917 IKIETIKDSVLA
+917 KISVESIKDSVLS

-942 VYEFLGLDI
+942 VYEFLGLNI

-968 LGRHGRPTKEIDYER
+968 LDRRGRQTKDIDYEKI
-983 VAAILKQTKPLD
+983 AAVLKQTKTLD
-995 KIKLNDNI
+995 KIKLNDRI
-1003 EEAGENKMQFQA
+1003 KEAGENKMQFQA
-1015 VVGNPPYQVSKT
+1015 VVGNPPYQIDDGGNGSSARPLYNLFIDQSKILTSRFVALITPSRWFAGGKGLDDFRETMLNDRRINTIVDYPNPKDCFPTLNISGGVSYFLWDKEYNGDCFLVNMIQGTKSIQRRSLNEFDIFVRYNDAINIIRKITKSTKNFLSEIISSRKPFGIDSFVRGNNVKT
-1027 KTETQT
+1027 KQ
-1033 QTNSSWIYQYFQ
+1033 S
-1045 FVADDIARCS
+1045 V
-1055 CVIYPFGG
+1055 
-1063 WFDAPERLNGLGNR
+1063 
-1077 ILTDKRTITV
+1077 TV
-1087 RAYEG
+1087 YS
-1092 TTDKRAWYRKDKRP
+1092 
-1106 DPVFGPEVNLSA
+1106 SA
-1118 GVSIVLRNN
+1118 GIGYLPRSSILQG
-1127 KKHDGFIYSNRIYS
+1127 KEFIDLHKVI
-1141 DKEVFVPFERTEDI
+1141 
-1155 TPNPMFIAINNK
+1155 
-1167 LIGDKLNCRIKKGIF
+1167 IGKAL
-1182 GIESDFVEKNPDK
+1182 
-1195 VSFNKQDWKDPI
+1195 
-1207 QLLTNDK
+1207 
-1214 SGSSGRARLYWT
+1214 SGHIGET
-1226 DKSNLEKGQEYTDF
+1226 DEKGQVRVLARMFVLEPGSVCTESYLLAGG
-1240 YKILMASAYPKKTI
+1240 YKNKNEALHLELYFKTKF
-1254 VSGELSVLNV
+1254 LRFL
-1264 KKRIMELID
+1264 L
-1273 ELPTHSA
+1273 LQ
-1280 FGRSRLAL
+1280 AL
-1288 FMSKSKTECENFKK
+1288 TSMNITKDKFRFVPM
-1302 YLQTTFFAGLV
+1302 
-1313 LQEPNRSSSFGYVI
+1313 
-1327 PDQDFTNKSDIDW
+1327 QDFTSKSDIDW
-1340 AKPIAEIDK
+1340 SKSVAEIDK

-1358 KKEIDFIESMI
+1358 KKEIAFIESMI

>member
-66 DVFFRD
+66 EVFFRD
-72 FAVHDYLENGLHR
+72 FAVHDYLENGSHR

-110 TPKDVREALQDIQ
+110 TPKDVQAALQDIQ

-148 STGYWNPRPN
+148 STGYWKPRPN

-193 CAKEMKAKIVLVVSA
+193 CAKEMNAKIILVVSA

-226 RDDYKFLDADSLT
+226 RDDYRFLGADSLKV
-239 ADENII
+239 DEKII

-263 LQGEDIKSKHKEV
+263 LQGEDIKYKHKEV

-294 AEKYGAVLRQIK
+294 AEKYGAVLRQTK
-306 DIRNDYSTED
+306 DIKNDYSTEE
-316 FIDIEEADNQVKS
+316 FVDIEEADKQIKA

-397 RFAFHPSAATK
+397 RFAFHPSAAAK

-415 KNGVSYAFSELFK
+415 KSGVSYAFSELFK

-433 RADDDSHK
+433 RADDGSHK

-498 LIHDNEDKFKNLNEY
+498 LIHDNQKKFKNLNEY
-513 EIINISGVDSSRN
+513 EVINISGVDSSRN

-595 DPKSGQEI
+595 DPKSEQEI

-611 LLVDFDPNRMFIMQ
+611 LLVDFDPNRMFMMQ

-634 NTEVNGNAHLQDRI
+634 NTEVNGNARLQDRI

-660 NQNKIGQVD
+660 NQNKISQVD

-696 FELLKDQQIFDVI
+696 FELLKDQQIFNVI

-720 LKIEGNTGN
+720 LKIEGNVGD
-729 DVDIDVPPIEQEPP
+729 DVDMDVPPVEFPELPVEPK
-743 QDPKQPTPV
+743 DPVPAV
-752 VNIEKDD
+752 AVEKDD

-779 LTENKVLS
+779 LTKNKVAS
-787 LDDILSCITNENNA
+787 LDDVLNCIIKEENV
-801 RIAKNLGL
+801 RITKNLGL
-809 KRQILVSIRSKI
+809 KYQTLVSIRNKI
-821 NSYVLQ
+821 NSYILQ

-842 TRVEP
+842 TKVDP
-847 IKRAETALIKF
+847 INRAETALIKF

-864 EVPTPINVCDDMIN
+864 EVPTPINVCDNMMN
-878 LIPDDAFLALRKK
+878 LIPGDAFLSLRNK
-891 NNAMLDIASKA
+891 NNAMLDMASKA
-902 GEFAIAICKRCAKLG
+902 GEFAIAICKRCEKLG
-917 IKIETIKDSVLA
+917 IDIESIKDSVLA
-929 IPTSSIAYEFTRK
+929 IPTSSVGYEFTRK
-942 VYEFLGLDI
+942 VYEFLGLNI
-951 DTIATEFTSY
+951 NAIAAEFNSY
-961 DLLEIKV
+961 DLLEVKV
-968 LGRHGRPTKEIDYER
+968 LDRRGRPTKNVDYAR
-983 VAAILKQTKPLD
+983 VATILKQTKPLD
-995 KIKLNDNI
+995 KIKLNDNV
-1003 EEAGENKMQFQA
+1003 EEVGENKMQFQA
-1015 VVGNPPYQVSKT
+1015 VVGNPPYQINDGGNGSSARPLYNLFIDQSKILTNRFAALITPSRWFAGGKGLDVFRETMLNDRRINTIVDYPNPKDCFPTLNISGGVSYFLWDKEYNGDCSLVNMIQGT
-1027 KTETQT
+1027 KSIQKRSLNEFDIFVRYNDAINIIRKITKSTKNFLSEII
-1033 QTNSSWIYQYFQ
+1033 SS
-1045 FVADDIARCS
+1045 RK
-1055 CVIYPFGG
+1055 PFGIDS
-1063 WFDAPERLNGLGNR
+1063 FVRGNN
-1077 ILTDKRTITV
+1077 IETKQSVTV
-1087 RAYEG
+1087 YS
-1092 TTDKRAWYRKDKRP
+1092 
-1106 DPVFGPEVNLSA
+1106 SA
-1118 GVSIVLRNN
+1118 GIGYLPRSSILQG
-1127 KKHDGFIYSNRIYS
+1127 KEFIDLY
-1141 DKEVFVPFERTEDI
+1141 KVV
-1155 TPNPMFIAINNK
+1155 
-1167 LIGDKLNCRIKKGIF
+1167 IGKAL
-1182 GIESDFVEKNPDK
+1182 
-1195 VSFNKQDWKDPI
+1195 
-1207 QLLTNDK
+1207 
-1214 SGSSGRARLYWT
+1214 SGHIGET
-1226 DKSNLEKGQEYTDF
+1226 DEKGQVRVLARMFVLEPGSVCTESYLLAGG
-1240 YKILMASAYPKKTI
+1240 YKTKNEALHLELYFKTKF
-1254 VSGELSVLNV
+1254 LRFL
-1264 KKRIMELID
+1264 L
-1273 ELPTHSA
+1273 LQ
-1280 FGRSRLAL
+1280 AL
-1288 FMSKSKTECENFKK
+1288 TSMNITKDKFRFVPM
-1302 YLQTTFFAGLV
+1302 
-1313 LQEPNRSSSFGYVI
+1313 
-1327 PDQDFTNKSDIDW
+1327 QDFTDKSDIDW
-1340 AKPIAEIDK
+1340 SKSIAEIDK